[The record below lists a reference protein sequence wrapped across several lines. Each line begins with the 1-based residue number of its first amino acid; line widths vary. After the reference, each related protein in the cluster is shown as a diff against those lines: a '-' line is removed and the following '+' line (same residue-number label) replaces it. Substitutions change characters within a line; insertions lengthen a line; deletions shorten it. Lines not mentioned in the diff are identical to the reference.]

1 MKKNK
6 YSEVYK
12 SYVKTSAVGL
22 EFGLSIVLCALV
34 GYACDNYFSSSP
46 YGLIAGCIIGFLA
59 GIKRLWIF
67 SKEYIKKK

>member
-1 MKKNK
+1 MKKYK
-6 YSEVYK
+6 YSEIYK

-22 EFGLSIVLCALV
+22 EFGLSIVLCALL
-34 GYACDNYFSSSP
+34 GYGCDNYFLSSP
-46 YGLIAGCIIGFLA
+46 YGLIIGCIIGFLA